1 MNAPLTVKRA
11 FFDFKIKDAAR
22 EEERV
27 LVGVA
32 STPATDRYGEI
43 VLPKGAKFSLP
54 LPLLWQHRSG
64 EPIGTV
70 AKATVTDAGIE
81 VEGQLLAPG
90 IDPTADRVWALLKA
104 GAVRGLSIGF
114 MPIET
119 SMSEEGEVTYL
130 AWEWL
135 ELSVVTIAANAE
147 SSILEIRSPAMN
159 TEQTEN
165 EVSEDE
171 EAGKPKGKLTPLG
184 KAPAVHTKGER
195 NYSLSRAI
203 RKMTGDVLV
212 DAGYEMEMHQEL
224 ARSRKEAPSG
234 ILIPLSAFMVTK
246 AHDGIT
252 ASPDTGKALT
262 GEDRREDLFLNV
274 DEFFR
279 PPVASALGVTMTST
293 TESTL
298 IIPRQKKRLTTGWIA
313 RDGTAAASQD
323 AEFDALTLQPTTLSM
338 QFEMKRSLWAASH
351 PSAEQILMSDARQA
365 IELGLDTAILAGS
378 GASNQPSGLLTSAT
392 AAASITGA
400 MSASNGYSHS
410 RKIRDEVESYL
421 KAANPALKW
430 CLHPMHIAVL
440 KQTPAFSG
448 AQTTLIP
455 ADSAMLAD
463 RGYVESYG
471 LPMPA
476 GGPPKTTKGLFG
488 DFSQMV
494 GCVFGPAVE
503 LVVNPWADSVFLKG
517 GALVRALV
525 DFNCVARDPKRTLK
539 FDCETL

>member
-11 FFDFKIKDAAR
+11 VFDFKIKDAAR

-32 STPATDRYGEI
+32 TTPTTDRYGEI
-43 VLPKGAKFSLP
+43 VLPKGAQFSLP

-70 AKATVTDAGIE
+70 TKATVTDAGIE
-81 VEGQLLAPG
+81 VEGQLLASG

-135 ELSVVTIAANAE
+135 ELSVVTIAANAD

-159 TEQTEN
+159 EQTEN
-165 EVSEDE
+165 EVREDE

-184 KAPAVHTKGER
+184 KAPAVHTKER
-195 NYSLSRAI
+195 TYSLSRMM
-203 RKMTGDVLV
+203 RKACGDHTV
-212 DAGYEMEMHQEL
+212 DAGLEIEIATEL
-224 ARSRKEAPSG
+224 ARGRKNAPEG
-234 ILIPLSAFMVTK
+234 ILVPLSAFMVTK

-279 PPVASALGVTMTST
+279 PPVASALGVIMTST
-293 TESTL
+293 TEDKL

-323 AEFDALTLQPTTLSM
+323 AEFDAITLQPTTLSLL
-338 QFEMKRSLWAASH
+338 FEMKRSLMFATH
-351 PSAEQILMSDARQA
+351 PSAEQILMNDARQA

-392 AAASITGA
+392 TAASITGA
-400 MSASNGYSHS
+400 MSAANGYSHS

-430 CLHPMHIAVL
+430 CLHAMHIAVM

-455 ADSAMLAD
+455 ADSTLLAD
-463 RGYVESYG
+463 RQFVESYG
-471 LPMPA
+471 LPTPA

-488 DFSQMV
+488 DFSEAV
-494 GCVFGPAVE
+494 GCVFGNAAE
-503 LVVNPWADSVFLKG
+503 LVVNPHADSVFSKG
-517 GALVRALV
+517 GALVRALI
-525 DFNCVARDPKRTLK
+525 DFNVAHRDVKRVLK